1 MDYLLA
7 YNSQPLINQSD
18 FTKNALK
25 KFNET
30 MAQFDANI
38 GRAKLTYPITIQLT
52 SQHIIPASKTDLEI
66 KEQHAQSIML
76 PCTSVVTSGELEGQ
90 WTIYRTSPQSKSGNG
105 YDFNPLI
112 HTIDFSNG
120 KAITLQK
127 EDKILL
133 FYLVFVCLQC
143 EVLRDSF
150 GNQVLTNQRDLG
162 QSPSYKIINEY
173 QTIVDTSEMEE
184 IIQKA
189 KSYLYGDSK
198 INTELLNAVA
208 YNYHVGTA
216 NKDRKIITET
226 LRNIIFGDYEKGKQ
240 NAIEKVQQFITVV
253 SDYDFLKVKMAV
265 SSAIEKKLITME
277 AKGTGNFKAWFYS
290 NNGVATNLLCNM
302 PMIITDDRER
312 EDYITKFLMERPKE
326 RGEFYE
332 YLKANGIKV
341 SRIEVLTN
349 EKEEETIDANSD
361 ERPEGGKRGR
371 PSSK

>member
-7 YNSQPLINQSD
+7 YEGKPLNFKSD
-18 FTKNALK
+18 SSNPAVKL
-25 KFNET
+25 FNET
-30 MAQFDANI
+30 MAQFDVNI
-38 GRAKLTYPITIQLT
+38 GRAKLTYPVTVQLT
-52 SQHIIPASKTDLEI
+52 AQHIMPASKTDHEI
-66 KEQHAQSIML
+66 KEQHAQAIMI
-76 PCTSVVTSGELEGQ
+76 PCKTVVTGDTPLAGQ
-90 WTIYRTSPQSKSGNG
+90 WDIYRTIQRKENHNEFHPVM
-105 YDFNPLI
+105 
-112 HTIDFSNG
+112 HTIDFSNS
-120 KAITLQK
+120 KAVTFQK
-127 EDKILL
+127 EDKVLL

-150 GNQVLTNQRDLG
+150 GNQVLLHQRDLG

-173 QTIVDTSEMEE
+173 QTIVDTTEMEE

-208 YNYHVGTA
+208 YNYRVGTA
-216 NKDRKIITET
+216 NKDRKIITST
-226 LRNIIFGDYEKGKQ
+226 LHNIIFGDYEKGKQ

-253 SDYDFLKVKMAV
+253 SDYDFLKIKMAV

-277 AKGTGNFKAWFYS
+277 TKGTGNFKAWFYS

-341 SRIEVLTN
+341 SRIEVLTD